1 MLWAPSPFRLCVGEE
16 TDLSA
21 LLAVHLR
28 ANRRFVGTGL
38 VSESDI
44 NRSLPASF
52 VADCLRQSW
61 VQVARLATSAGEGE
75 GDLVGFAMCR
85 PIADTFYLDQ
95 ISVDPA
101 HGRKGLG
108 GALLRRVIRQ
118 AAALGHASVAL
129 STFRDLSWNG
139 PFYRRY
145 GFREI
150 AHHRLTPWMRDIEA
164 TQALSMDVSQRCFMQ
179 RSTGGLLR
187 LRTARATE
195 AA

>member
-1 MLWAPSPFRLCVGEE
+1 MLWAPSQFRLGVGEE

-38 VSESDI
+38 VPESDI
-44 NRSLPASF
+44 SRSLPASI
-52 VADCLRQSW
+52 VADCLRHGW
-61 VQVARLATSAGEGE
+61 VQVARLASGEGQ

-85 PIADTFYLDQ
+85 PIGDTFYLDQ

-118 AAALGHASVAL
+118 AATLGHLSVAL